1 MENFNY
7 DLLEQQNNTMKKIFD
22 SVGGYIKGEDL
33 ASLRLQVI
41 KICME
46 HKLFLRD
53 IITGLVKSS
62 LSESPDKPIDL
73 DTAKN
78 LFTVFFSDKLKLISK
93 KSTDGRNWET
103 KVSPVSQQ
111 MVGMLWEQVFV
122 NCTYSSRKEYFDN
135 IPVWDGQE
143 RIKTFMKEYFR
154 CNSNPNFFLLL
165 LTSIIGKIDDPEKN
179 YCPFFFD
186 FVSPSKGCLTG
197 DTKINVYTKNGTGYS
212 LKKVRIARLFDL
224 AKNESDRV
232 IVRSLNEHT
241 KEMVYS
247 EAEVVY
253 TGQKQC
259 YLLTTEDGLSIECSG
274 NHRFYTDE
282 GWVNILKL
290 KEGDEIYANAKGAT
304 NRRDKNYR
312 SPSADG
318 KEFYVKYHPVVA
330 YDRRKK
336 CHRVREYKLIW
347 EAHANN
353 MSFQEYVDLLN
364 NYDGRALTVV
374 PKGYDIHHINGDH
387 HDNRIEN
394 LEVLSKAEH
403 GRIHGVYVKPKQYLA
418 RKVKI
423 KSVVPTQIKKTYDLA
438 CVEGWHNYVA
448 NEFITHNTGKT
459 SFFQHL
465 LGKHAINQAM
475 KARRDDFYVDIYNA
489 NAFVVND
496 DECTWPGEGFDKIS
510 HDELKTIVTQHTDT
524 FSRKYRQPETHAR
537 AFVIVRTSNEINQVF
552 STNERRQIIFEI
564 GLEEKECLHWNCD
577 DYFMQQLLAE
587 AKDYYLKNGV
597 YRMTDADWSDI
608 DQQNKDNFETDGV
621 SFRKFKQYIEFV
633 RSHPNDETI
642 STPATAIFKTHLPE
656 DWRDYIWVT
665 WSNYADWAEL
675 NNLKEILK
683 PRVFWR
689 QAEAGRNFFNWMYF
703 KKGVK
708 HTLKSTLRTQLI
720 GIKRPSAKD
729 EKKETE
735 PEKVVD
741 LF

>member
-1 MENFNY
+1 MESFNY

-41 KICME
+41 KVCME
-46 HKLFLRD
+46 HRLFLRD

-93 KSTDGRNWET
+93 KSADGRNWET

-111 MVGMLWEQVFV
+111 MVGMLWEQVFI

-135 IPVWDGQE
+135 IPAWDGQE

-186 FVSPSKGCLTG
+186 FVSPSKG
-197 DTKINVYTKNGTGYS
+197 
-212 LKKVRIARLFDL
+212 
-224 AKNESDRV
+224 
-232 IVRSLNEHT
+232 
-241 KEMVYS
+241 
-247 EAEVVY
+247 
-253 TGQKQC
+253 
-259 YLLTTEDGLSIECSG
+259 
-274 NHRFYTDE
+274 
-282 GWVNILKL
+282 
-290 KEGDEIYANAKGAT
+290 
-304 NRRDKNYR
+304 
-312 SPSADG
+312 
-318 KEFYVKYHPVVA
+318 
-330 YDRRKK
+330 
-336 CHRVREYKLIW
+336 
-347 EAHANN
+347 
-353 MSFQEYVDLLN
+353 
-364 NYDGRALTVV
+364 
-374 PKGYDIHHINGDH
+374 
-387 HDNRIEN
+387 
-394 LEVLSKAEH
+394 
-403 GRIHGVYVKPKQYLA
+403 
-418 RKVKI
+418 
-423 KSVVPTQIKKTYDLA
+423 
-438 CVEGWHNYVA
+438 
-448 NEFITHNTGKT
+448 TGKT

-587 AKDYYLKNGV
+587 AKAYYVEHGV

-720 GIKRPSAKD
+720 GIKKPSTK
-729 EKKETE
+729 ETKQETE
-735 PEKVVD
+735 PEKAVD